1 MEEMNN
7 MISMNLQMLRKLNK
21 YTQEELAEKIGVS
34 RQAVAKWEKGDSTPD
49 IENCMALAKLYD
61 ISIDSLVNSDENQ
74 VVPIIPPKGKHVF
87 GSVVIGERGQ
97 IVIPKKARDVFQF
110 NKGDSLI
117 ILGDES
123 LGGIAML
130 KTDLFLQNIE
140 PLTKAIL
147 HSSDTR
153 SGVNNE

>member
-1 MEEMNN
+1 MNN